1 MNFLDLILDFLFPT
15 RCYTCRRSA
24 TFTLCE
30 ECRSRISPL
39 PSHSCFRCS
48 HPLGSGESGSI
59 CRRCRKTKLSYK
71 RAIAAGLYE
80 GVLRKAILLLKYRG
94 KKRLAEPLAQIMA
107 LKWESESL
115 PRPDFIVPVPLHP
128 AKLRKRGY
136 NQSELL
142 ARRLGEKFEVTVN
155 SASLIRSRDTAPQ
168 NRLRK
173 VEREKNVRGAFDVLP
188 DSLPKDALVLLVD
201 DVMTTGATMRE
212 ASLALLKSGIREVY
226 ALTAARDILGRGD
239 VP

>member
-1 MNFLDLILDFLFPT
+1 MNLLELVLDFLFPT
-15 RCYTCRRSA
+15 RCFLCRRSA
-24 TFTLCE
+24 PSTFCD
-30 ECRSRISPL
+30 ECRSRVSPI
-39 PSHSCFRCS
+39 PSHACFRCS
-48 HPLGSGESGSI
+48 HPLGRGESGPV
-59 CRRCRKTKLSYK
+59 CRRCRKTKPSYK
-71 RAIAAGLYE
+71 RALSAGLYE

-94 KKRLAEPLAQIMA
+94 KKRLTEPLAQMMA
-107 LKWESESL
+107 LTWEAESL

-142 ARRLGEKFEVTVN
+142 ARRLGEKFKVAVN
-155 SASLIRSRDTAPQ
+155 STSLIRRRDTVPQ

-173 VEREKNVRGAFDVLP
+173 EEREKNVQGAFDVLP
-188 DSLPKDALVLLVD
+188 DSLPTDTLVLLID

-212 ASLALLKSGIREVY
+212 TSLALLKSGIREVY

>member
-1 MNFLDLILDFLFPT
+1 MNLLDLILDFLFPT
-15 RCYTCRRSA
+15 RCFLCRRSA
-24 TFTLCE
+24 ATTFCE
-30 ECRSRISPL
+30 ECRSRVSPI

-48 HPLGSGESGSI
+48 HPLGRGESGPI
-59 CRRCRKTKLSYK
+59 CRRCRKTKQSYERALS
-71 RAIAAGLYE
+71 AGLYA

-94 KKRLAEPLAQIMA
+94 KKRLTEPLSQMMA
-107 LKWESESL
+107 LTWEAKSL

-142 ARRLGEKFEVTVN
+142 AKCLGEKFEVAVN
-155 SASLIRSRDTAPQ
+155 STSLIRCRDTAPQ
-168 NRLRK
+168 NRLK
-173 VEREKNVRGAFDVLP
+173 KEEREKNVRGAFDVLP
-188 DSLPKDALVLLVD
+188 DSLPRDTRALLVD

-226 ALTAARDILGRGD
+226 ALTAARDILERGD
-239 VP
+239 IS